1 MVCCSG
7 VDKDGS
13 LRIVENGDGF
23 VEQAMLPIPLVKNFW
38 TLTNPSS

>member
-13 LRIVENGDGF
+13 LRIVENGIGF
-23 VEQAMLPIPLVKNFW
+23 LEKYNLEFPLASSVW
-38 TLTNPSS
+38 SLRNPQG